1 MSASEP
7 IESSA
12 PTAPLEPAAA
22 VAPMAG
28 LGFDALEERLREL
41 RESLG
46 LGDASSRDAAPVRA
60 PSPARAPAPAPAP
73 APSPAPA
80 PVPRPV
86 REARTEVVLRTP
98 RIGWDLVGLAVGWAG
113 LIGLLIGLVTGP
125 LG

>member
-1 MSASEP
+1 
-7 IESSA
+7 
-12 PTAPLEPAAA
+12 
-22 VAPMAG
+22 MAG

-60 PSPARAPAPAPAP
+60 PSPAPA
-73 APSPAPA
+73 PAPA